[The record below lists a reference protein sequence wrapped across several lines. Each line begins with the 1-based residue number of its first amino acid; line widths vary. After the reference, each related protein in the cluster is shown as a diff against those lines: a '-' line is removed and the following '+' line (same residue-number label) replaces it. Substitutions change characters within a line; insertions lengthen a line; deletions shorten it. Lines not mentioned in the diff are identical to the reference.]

1 MTKITKKIVIIVI
14 YSPTYLTTLNKL
26 LPDIRKTVSGYFGPP
41 SIYLSFSF
49 LRTLWTSSTE
59 NFRFYTC
66 WKTDKFWKTKNSFFL
81 FFLAESDKIS
91 IKTQHFVAVP
101 TRTDRL
107 GRRALERPVLD
118 CYASTPQQGP
128 PVPLLQM
135 HRKCTRKFSL
145 RLRRVSRFF
154 LYFHCVDTAVWERAD
169 KEQREN
175 EKRWAQRT
183 TLIFLTRELI
193 FPKGGAIFRSRKI
206 APWLFTDY
214 PGGNQ

>member
-1 MTKITKKIVIIVI
+1 MV
-14 YSPTYLTTLNKL
+14 TLAHRL
-26 LPDIRKTVSGYFGPP
+26 
-41 SIYLSFSF
+41 SISL
-49 LRTLWTSSTE
+49 
-59 NFRFYTC
+59 FRFYEHYELRQL
-66 WKTDKFWKTKNSFFL
+66 KTFAFTRAEKQTNFEKQKNSFFL

-154 LYFHCVDTAVWERAD
+154 LYFHCVDTAV
-169 KEQREN
+169 
-175 EKRWAQRT
+175 
-183 TLIFLTRELI
+183 
-193 FPKGGAIFRSRKI
+193 
-206 APWLFTDY
+206 
-214 PGGNQ
+214 